1 MATQTETILFPNQNG
16 EYPSSPI
23 TTIRK
28 KKTTAQEQPATPV
41 PAIATAASPVVKQ
54 EEVKPQKTSKD
65 LWFLH
70 GKYYDLEEFIPFHP
84 GGSTVLKMSMG
95 LEDATPLFESY
106 HAFANLEY
114 IRKAMKQYEIDYVPA
129 DAETRSKTE
138 TTYLFEENGFYKTVV
153 RRVRAHFGSTKE
165 NESVTKR
172 IKTNTWWNFKVGSLT
187 VLYCIAYTLAFFV
200 PDVPMNYLFAAAAGS
215 LIFMIGFTAMHD
227 ASHYALGE
235 KDSWK
240 NKAVMRVW
248 NSIALWDSA
257 KWLYHHMVRHHSFTG
272 DATLDP
278 DIQHAAPM
286 IRKHFDT
293 DAKEYFRPF
302 SGRWFS
308 AAQTFF
314 YASLLNYGQLIFY
327 NLKWNLTGKM
337 WNLDLSKTKDMF
349 HKFAWEYLLSAFI
362 IGSQVYR
369 GDWLSMLAYWTA
381 ASVSYGMCILADHD
395 TYESVIENHAQG
407 NAVDW
412 GEIQV
417 RHSSDFAGKGMW
429 GNFFGEVF
437 GNINVQIG
445 HHLFPSINHVHLREL
460 IPIIQ
465 QTCEEFKIP
474 YSSHDTLFGA
484 LVSVSKML
492 HVMNEDTLSKTKTA

>member
-1 MATQTETILFPNQNG
+1 MATQTETVILPNEQG
-16 EYPSSPI
+16 EFPSSPI
-23 TTIRK
+23 TTTTIRK
-28 KKTTAQEQPATPV
+28 TPK
-41 PAIATAASPVVKQ
+41 KQ
-54 EEVKPQKTSKD
+54 EEQPVVSASKAQKTSKD

-114 IRKAMKQYEIDYVPA
+114 IRKAMKQYEVVDYVPS
-129 DAETRSKTE
+129 DAETRSKTQ
-138 TTYLFEENGFYKTVV
+138 TKYLFEENGFYKTVV

-165 NESVTKR
+165 NESITKL
-172 IKTNTWWNFKVGSLT
+172 IKTNAWWNFKVGGLT
-187 VLYCIAYTLAFFV
+187 VLFVVAYALAFLV

-240 NKAVMRVW
+240 NKIVMRVW

-278 DIQHAAPM
+278 DIQHASPM
-286 IRKHFDT
+286 IRKHFETNPND
-293 DAKEYFRPF
+293 YFRPF
-302 SGRWFS
+302 SGRWYS

-314 YASLLNYGQLIFY
+314 YATLLNYGQIVFY
-327 NLKWNLTGKM
+327 NLKWNFSGFM
-337 WNLDLSKTKDMF
+337 WNLDLDKTKNMF
-349 HKFAWEYLLSAFI
+349 HKFAWEYLLSVLV

-369 GDWLSMLAYWTA
+369 GDWIAFLAYWTA
-381 ASVSYGMCILADHD
+381 ASISYGMCILADHD
-395 TYESVIENHAQG
+395 TYESVVENHATG

-445 HHLFPSINHVHLREL
+445 HHLFPSVNHVHLRRL
-460 IPIIQ
+460 IPIIR
-465 QTCEEFKIP
+465 QTCEEFNIP

-484 LVSVSKML
+484 LASVSKML
-492 HVMNEDTLSKTKTA
+492 HTMNEDTLTKTTKTD